1 MKEQFY
7 PHVGETLYRETLACG
22 LEIAVLRRKGFTKKL
37 CYFVTDFGAIHTD
50 FTMDG
55 KAYTVPAG
63 VAHYLEHKLFDM
75 PDRDVVEEF
84 SSLGAVPNAFT
95 GYDMNAFD
103 AEDTSLLRT
112 AVITVMIFFIVCISN
127 WCFCTLLDGKG
138 RLKDICVV
146 AAYALVPYII
156 VRILTT
162 CGSWVLA
169 GDEQSFLNYALIVS
183 EIWAFFIAFSGLQEI
198 HEYSFAKTI
207 LAIFLTIVGLIIML
221 FIILMI
227 MMLFQQLYFF
237 LVTIYYEIVYT
248 T

>member
-1 MKEQFY
+1 MKRTGFDTMSPYLYPFY
-7 PHVGETLYRETLACG
+7 IMRHPRDGFLELKANKKGSSIVVAIIVFMWLFAELFYR
-22 LEIAVLRRKGFTKKL
+22 
-37 CYFVTDFGAIHTD
+37 
-50 FTMDG
+50 
-55 KAYTVPAG
+55 
-63 VAHYLEHKLFDM
+63 
-75 PDRDVVEEF
+75 
-84 SSLGAVPNAFT
+84 SFT
-95 GYDMNAFD
+95 GYDMNTFN

-169 GDEQSFLNYALIVS
+169 GDEQSFLNYALVVS